1 MTTSADVLSRRG
13 LLRRATLLATALAA
27 LAAALLAFGAARSAA
42 YEGIFCSPSSL
53 GLGEFCPSNYVT
65 NIRRAIGNSSTGGYT
80 HVETGTTAGGRSGA
94 CGVPNCTADTG
105 YLSKDGN
112 GYGYIED
119 IRSGRYTF
127 HGYLYP

>member
-65 NIRRAIGNSSTGGYT
+65 NIRRAIGNSSTG
-80 HVETGTTAGGRSGA
+80 
-94 CGVPNCTADTG
+94 
-105 YLSKDGN
+105 
-112 GYGYIED
+112 YGYIED